1 MPLTCPYGEGGWG
14 GKWDIQLGAS
24 ALVYRI
30 TAIYNLLNVEV
41 SSRPP
46 HPLTPKRFHP
56 PSPCR
61 ILVTVVNSPMGMV
74 NLPLVEGTS
83 NLPQVVTPGNSLR
96 DTPRKL
102 DTLKLVSM
110 YCQCLNQCSAL
121 VGASSAFES
130 TVCGTQFYE
139 RGRRVSRLS
148 SEFHSSDTVGT
159 REPVRFT
166 EHGGFHISILH
177 QHL

>member
-1 MPLTCPYGEGGWG
+1 M
-14 GKWDIQLGAS
+14 
-24 ALVYRI
+24 VYRI

-46 HPLTPKRFHP
+46 HPLAPKRFHP

-74 NLPLVEGTS
+74 NLHQHSNLPLVEGTS
-83 NLPQVVTPGNSLR
+83 NIPLVEGTSQVVTLGNSLR

-139 RGRRVSRLS
+139 RGRRVSGLS

-159 REPVRFT
+159 REPVCFT
-166 EHGGFHISILH
+166 EYRGFHISILH
-177 QHL
+177 KHL